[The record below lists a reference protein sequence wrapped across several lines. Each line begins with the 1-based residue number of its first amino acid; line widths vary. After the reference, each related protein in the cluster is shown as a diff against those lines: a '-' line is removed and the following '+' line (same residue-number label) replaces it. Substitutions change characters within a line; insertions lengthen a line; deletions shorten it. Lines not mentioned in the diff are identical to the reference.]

1 MKHAYGPYFDL
12 VRRRGMKYVTLT
24 NLGLGIMQ
32 RTRFLRFEDGRGYRA
47 TWELN
52 YTLRGFE
59 KDSAKVRRTGI
70 GSWDFNVGYITGWNA
85 GQVILIKLKR
95 EKK

>member
-32 RTRFLRFEDGRGYRA
+32 RARFLRFLAVSCALKTEEDVVPRG
-47 TWELN
+47 N
-52 YTLRGFE
+52 
-59 KDSAKVRRTGI
+59 
-70 GSWDFNVGYITGWNA
+70 
-85 GQVILIKLKR
+85 
-95 EKK
+95 